1 MIQVHV
7 VRARSGLALRLGIA
21 LALTLVGCRK
31 ASERTTALPE
41 GVGMREG
48 EAVAQQRPTALY
60 TAKFVIRALA
70 VDGNDLYVSGLR
82 FPKPPKPG
90 EAAPAPDAPAALP
103 TGVIMKVPLLGVPTE
118 LASGEFIPMDKLEL
132 VDGRVYWHQRDDS
145 PAGAGLRSIASA
157 GGEVEQVSS
166 KSGDSWVIVDD
177 VVYFTRPFD
186 EIDEGGFYRLELGS
200 AKARPK
206 LVARRKGVARSLL
219 ADAEGHVYWLT
230 RKRRDGTWAV
240 FEWDGDRSGTEV
252 LQSDETFAS
261 LMIDGQDFLW
271 VTWAEDEGQPL
282 HSLYRR
288 QIHAQGDARG
298 DTQVLARKLGPP
310 GFMSVFTDE
319 RHIYLGTVQGGELRR
334 LARGGGEVEV
344 VAGSGDRMAL
354 DNRNNLFWVEGQQVF
369 WRGK

>member
-21 LALTLVGCRK
+21 VALTLVGCRK
-31 ASERTTALPE
+31 ARDAATALPE

-82 FPKPPKPG
+82 FPKPAKPG
-90 EAAPAPDAPAALP
+90 EPESDALP

-118 LASGEFIPMDKLEL
+118 LVSGEFIPMDKLEI
-132 VDGRVYWHQRDDS
+132 VEGRVYWHQRDDS
-145 PAGAGLRSIASA
+145 PAGAGLRSIASS
-157 GGEVEQVSS
+157 GGAIEQVSS

-186 EIDEGGFYRLELGS
+186 EIDEGGFYRLALGD

-219 ADAEGHVYWLT
+219 ADAEGHVFWLT

-261 LMIDGQDFLW
+261 LVIDGPDFLW

-288 QIHAQGDARG
+288 GIHGGEGGG

-310 GFMSVFTDE
+310 GFMSVFADE

-334 LARGGGEVEV
+334 LARSGGEIEV
-344 VAGSGDRMAL
+344 VGGSGDRLAI
-354 DNRNNLFWVEGQQVF
+354 DNRYNLFWVEGQQVF

>member
-1 MIQVHV
+1 M
-7 VRARSGLALRLGIA
+7 
-21 LALTLVGCRK
+21 ALTLLGCRK
-31 ASERTTALPE
+31 VQEGASTQLPE

-48 EAVAQQRPTALY
+48 EAVAQQRATALY

-82 FPKPPKPG
+82 FPKPSDD
-90 EAAPAPDAPAALP
+90 EAPAALP
-103 TGVIMKVPLLGVPTE
+103 SGVIMKVPLLGVPTE
-118 LASGEFIPMDKLEL
+118 LVSGAFIPMDKLEIVGDRL
-132 VDGRVYWHQRDDS
+132 YWHQRDDS
-145 PAGAGLRSIASA
+145 PEGAGLRSMPKT
-157 GGEVEQVSS
+157 GGAIEQVSS

-186 EIDEGGFYRLELGS
+186 EIDEGGFYRLELGK

-240 FEWDGDRSGTEV
+240 FEWDGDRSGTEI
-252 LQSDETFAS
+252 LASDETFAS
-261 LMIDGQDFLW
+261 FVIDGQDFLW

-288 QIHAQGDARG
+288 PIHGD

-334 LARGGGEVEV
+334 LARSGGEVEV
-344 VAGSGDRMAL
+344 VSGSGDRLAL
-354 DNRNNLFWVEGQQVF
+354 DNRYNLFWVVGQQVF